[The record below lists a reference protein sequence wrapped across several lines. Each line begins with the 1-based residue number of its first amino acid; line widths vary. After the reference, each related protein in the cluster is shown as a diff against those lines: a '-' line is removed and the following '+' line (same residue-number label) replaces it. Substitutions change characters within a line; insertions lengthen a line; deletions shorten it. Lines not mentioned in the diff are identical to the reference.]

1 MRLLLVEDEKKVASH
16 IKKGLEEE
24 GYAVDV
30 VNNGEDA
37 SSMVRAYDYDLIIL
51 DVMLP
56 GKNGIQILKELRDSK
71 QDTPVIFLTAKN
83 STEEKI
89 LGLDLGADDY
99 LTKPFEFE
107 ELCARVRAILRRH
120 ESVKT
125 SKLVIADLE
134 LNPVTHE
141 VKRAGQR
148 IDLTQKEYALLEYLL
163 YNQGKILTRTMIV
176 EHVWDQDFDSFTN
189 VVDVYVNHLRTK
201 LDQPFEK
208 KLLQT
213 VRGFGYVL
221 REQDASHKD

>member
-16 IKKGLEEE
+16 IKKGLEGE

-30 VNNGEDA
+30 INNGEDA
-37 SSMVRAYDYDLIIL
+37 YSMVKTYDYDLVIL

-56 GKNGIQILKELRDSK
+56 GKNGAQVLKELRENK
-71 QDTPVIFLTAKN
+71 YYTPVIFLTAKN

-107 ELCARVRAILRRH
+107 ELCARIRAILRRH
-120 ESVKT
+120 ESIKSTMLTV
-125 SKLVIADLE
+125 ADLE

-141 VKRAGQR
+141 VKRAGQK

-189 VVDVYVNHLRTK
+189 VVDVYINHLRSK
-201 LDQPFEK
+201 IDQPFDK
-208 KLLQT
+208 KLLHT
-213 VRGFGYVL
+213 ARGFGYVL
-221 REQDASHKD
+221 REQDASNKD

>member
-16 IKKGLEEE
+16 IKKGLEGE

-30 VNNGEDA
+30 AINGEDA
-37 SSMVRAYDYDLIIL
+37 SSMARAYDYDLLIL

-56 GKNGIQILKELRDSK
+56 GKNGIQILKELRDSE
-71 QDTPVIFLTAKN
+71 QDTPVILLTAKN

-107 ELCARVRAILRRH
+107 ELCARIRAILRRH

-125 SKLVIADLE
+125 TKLVIADLE

-141 VKRAGQR
+141 VKRAGQK

-189 VVDVYVNHLRTK
+189 VVDVYVNHLRSK

>member
-16 IKKGLEEE
+16 IKKGLEGE

-30 VNNGEDA
+30 INNGEDA
-37 SSMVRAYDYDLIIL
+37 YSMVKTYDYDLVIL

-56 GKNGIQILKELRDSK
+56 GKNGVQVLKELRENK
-71 QDTPVIFLTAKN
+71 YFTPVIFLTAKN

-107 ELCARVRAILRRH
+107 ELCARIRAILRRH
-120 ESVKT
+120 ESIKST
-125 SKLVIADLE
+125 TLAIADLE

-141 VKRAGQR
+141 VKRAGQK

-189 VVDVYVNHLRTK
+189 VVDVYINHLRSK
-201 LDQPFEK
+201 IDQPFDK
-208 KLLQT
+208 KLLHT
-213 VRGFGYVL
+213 ARGFGYVL
-221 REQDASHKD
+221 REQDASNKD